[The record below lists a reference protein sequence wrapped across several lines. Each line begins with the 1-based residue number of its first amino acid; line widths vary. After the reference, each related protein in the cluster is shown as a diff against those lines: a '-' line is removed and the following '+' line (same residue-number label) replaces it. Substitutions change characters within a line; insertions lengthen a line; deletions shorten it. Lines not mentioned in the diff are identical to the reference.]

1 MDNPTATEYRQV
13 PQNVDAERFVLGSIL
28 FDVTGDGAITE
39 ASGILMP
46 QDFYQQAHQQIFQAM
61 IELADDQRPIDPLTL
76 SDKLSG
82 KKQLENIGGMQY
94 LAELANTNPTSAN
107 LVYYANIVREKSVLR
122 RIIDKL
128 TQNVQLAFEEDKSTA
143 ELLADLNRDIDGLAE
158 NRGDADFKDIKSV
171 LEEARNEIENASN
184 NDSEVTGLATG
195 YPDLDHYTHGFKS
208 DELIIIAARPAV
220 GKTAFILNVA
230 LNVAKKEQQPVV
242 IFSLEM
248 GAVSLVNRLL
258 ASEGTIDSNHLTT
271 GQLSNEEWASLNI
284 AMQELA
290 KTQIYMDDTPG
301 IKINEIRAKLRKL
314 EKDLLNRMSPDERI
328 DNPHPVG
335 MVVIDYLQLIE
346 SNNHENRQQEVSD
359 ISRSLK
365 KLAKELHAPV
375 LALSQLSRGVE
386 QRQDKRPVLSDIRES
401 GSIEQDADIVA
412 FLYRDD
418 YYERGNDDEDNQQDP
433 RDQESS
439 DIGPVEVIIE
449 KNRSGARG
457 TATLMFAKPFFKF
470 SPISFRDNFDM
481 NAGPNGPQNG
491 W

>member
-1 MDNPTATEYRQV
+1 MDNPVTEYRQV
-13 PQNVDAERFVLGSIL
+13 PQNGDAERFVLSSIL
-28 FDVTGDGAITE
+28 FDVTSDSAITE
-39 ASGILMP
+39 ASGILTP

-61 IELADDQRPIDPLTL
+61 QELADEQRPIDPLTL
-76 SDKLSG
+76 SDKLNS
-82 KKQLENIGGMQY
+82 KKQLDNIGGLNY
-94 LAELANTNPTSAN
+94 LAELANTNPTAAN
-107 LVYYANIVREKSVLR
+107 LVYYANIVREKAVLR

-128 TQNVQLAFEEDKSTA
+128 TQNVQLAFDEEKPAD
-143 ELLADLNRDIDGLAE
+143 ELLADLTREIDNLAE
-158 NRGDADFKDIKSV
+158 NRGDSDFKNIRDV
-171 LEEARNEIENASN
+171 LEEARADIENASES
-184 NDSEVTGLATG
+184 DSEVTGLATG

-220 GKTAFILNVA
+220 GKTAFILNIA
-230 LNVAKKEQQPVV
+230 QNVAKKEQVPVV

-248 GAVSLVNRLL
+248 SAVSLVNRLL
-258 ASEGTIDSNHLTT
+258 ASEGAINSNHLTT
-271 GQLSNEEWASLNI
+271 GQLDNDEWASLNI

-314 EKDLLNRMSPDERI
+314 EKDLLNRMSPEQRI
-328 DNPHPVG
+328 DNPNPIG

-365 KLAKELHAPV
+365 KLAKELRAPV

-418 YYERGNDDEDNQQDP
+418 YYERGNEDEDSQQDP
-433 RDQESS
+433 REQESS

-470 SPISFRDNFDM
+470 SPISYRDNFDM
-481 NAGPNGPQNG
+481 NAGPNDAPGG